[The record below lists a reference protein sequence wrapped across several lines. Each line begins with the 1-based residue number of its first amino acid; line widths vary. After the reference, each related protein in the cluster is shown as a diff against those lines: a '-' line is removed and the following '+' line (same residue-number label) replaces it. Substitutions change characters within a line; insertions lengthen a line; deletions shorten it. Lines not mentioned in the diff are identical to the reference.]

1 MREHSVKHNASLGD
15 LFRFF
20 LTMGLTAFGGPV
32 AHMAIMQREAIDK
45 RKWMSKE
52 EFLDV
57 LGLLNIIP
65 GPNSTQMVMY
75 FGHKHGGVIGMLAAG
90 FGFILPAAAITL
102 VLALAYV
109 RYGLLPQGQAI
120 MWGIQ
125 PVVVAVIASAMWRLL
140 PGALK
145 DNAKRVF
152 FAAALALAWLGLSE
166 FAVILGAGFVG
177 LLWFSRGN
185 GTTRTQTKVR
195 SVLPFGLAAL
205 FGPGSAVAMSTSGV
219 FWVFTKMAVTLYGTG
234 YVLIAYMQAELVD
247 RLGWLSMA
255 QLLDVIAIGQMT
267 PGPLLTT
274 ATAAGMLIGGLPTAI
289 VATIGI
295 FLPSFVLIGLLGG
308 KVEQLRASAWGK
320 NFLAGLNP
328 AVAAVLLLVSIRFA
342 SGIATEPLRLLIA
355 ALALLALEK
364 FKANSM
370 LLVVAGAV
378 LGLLVG

>member
-1 MREHSVKHNASLGD
+1 MVKKASLYD

-20 LTMGLTAFGGPV
+20 TTMGFTAFGGPM
-32 AHMAIMQREAIDK
+32 AHMAIMQREAIEK

-75 FGHKHGGVIGMLAAG
+75 FGYKHAGIMGMLTSG
-90 FGFILPAAAITL
+90 FSFILPAAAITL
-102 VLALAYV
+102 LLTIAYL
-109 RYGLLPQGQAI
+109 RYGLLPQGQAV

-145 DNAKRVF
+145 DSTRRLF
-152 FAAALALAWLGLSE
+152 FAAALALAWFGVSE
-166 FAVILGAGFVG
+166 FVVILGAGFVG
-177 LLWFSRGN
+177 LLWFSRSSGVSQ
-185 GTTRTQTKVR
+185 TQTKVR

-205 FGPGSAVAMSTSGV
+205 FGPGSAVAMTASGV

-234 YVLIAYMQAELVD
+234 YVLMAYMQAELVD

-274 ATAAGMLIGGLPTAI
+274 ATAAGMLIGGLPAA
-289 VATIGI
+289 VLATIGI

-308 KVEQLRASAWGK
+308 KVDQLRASTWGQ

-370 LLVVAGAV
+370 LLVTIGGL
-378 LGLLVG
+378 LGLLVR